1 VIGGT
6 KVEYWL
12 GRVNDGNSVETRP
25 RDRSFPGRW
34 LPFFVVSALAIGTF
48 SGCRKDQVSP
58 GQQSQQ
64 SQFRHAD
71 RGEALL
77 NAATSQLADL
87 PSAVDTELRPPV
99 VILDSTKSL
108 DHNDVLAICMVNPH
122 IPGGPINYIR
132 VPSGNGRFRSL
143 NVQPGDI
150 LKYYVLQDE
159 TVDEESRQAGFSRAL
174 AMDLNIAQVIDDN
187 TLIVDSSLNQEVSIP
202 AKIEIWRYVDDRLVD
217 IKKQLE
223 QYIDRRLA
231 LDRETDID
239 AALGWEP
246 AADGQVLNQIITWL
260 NQWVRQSNPKIEWQ
274 RDPIIDSLDSGLTD
288 DEQLRPFIAAV
299 ALAAPTFNVSDGRI
313 LQEAVWLRDISRWGH
328 GNTFDDLAR
337 ASALFDWTV
346 RNIQLEPDENELPRR
361 PWQILLHGRGTAAQ
375 RAWVF
380 ALLCRH
386 QRLNAVVLALPPLAD
401 ESTQSGG
408 ADARFWLVAVLIKG
422 QLYLFDTR
430 LGLPI
435 PGPDGKGVATLE
447 QVLQDEKLL
456 RQLDL
461 DGVPYPVTSEA
472 VKRVEARVVAD
483 HFDLSRRAQQ
493 VESNLAG
500 DDRLALATRP
510 RELEAQLKL
519 IPGLNGIKLWDLPFR
534 TLRDQLALGKSARQ
548 TEGFA
553 FEPFAVRP
561 ILWKARTRHFQ
572 GRRKSVAKPGG
583 EPLDDHH
590 EAAQLYTNK
599 DVRPTEREIAKATS
613 GSQRRVESTAKLNA
627 TYWLGLVSFDDG
639 NYEVAAHWF
648 AHPELTKQG
657 SPWITGARYNLAR
670 TLEMQD
676 KLDEAIKLLETDTG
690 PQQHGNKLRARQLK
704 TRLDSARQGKLAY
717 HIAESVG

>member
-1 VIGGT
+1 MGGGT
-6 KVEYWL
+6 VRYYVEL
-12 GRVNDGNSVETRP
+12 GRNIHG
-25 RDRSFPGRW
+25 GW
-34 LPFFVVSALAIGTF
+34 LPLLLTSAIAVGAF

-108 DHNDVLAICMVNPH
+108 DHNDVLAVCMTNPH

-132 VPSGNGRFRSL
+132 VPGGNGRFRSL
-143 NVQPGDI
+143 NVQPGGI

-174 AMDLNIAQVIDDN
+174 AMDLNVAQVIDDN
-187 TLIVDSSLNQEVSIP
+187 TLIIENGLNQEVPIP
-202 AKIEIWRYVDDRLVD
+202 AKIEIWRYVDDRLVE
-217 IKKQLE
+217 IKQQLE

-231 LDRETDID
+231 LDREQDID

-246 AADGQVLNQIITWL
+246 AADQQVLNQIVTWL
-260 NQWVRQSNPKIEWQ
+260 NQWVRQSNPKVEWQ
-274 RDPIIDSLDSGLTD
+274 RDPVIDSLGADLTND
-288 DEQLRPFIAAV
+288 QQLRSFIAAA

-313 LQEAVWLRDISRWGH
+313 LQEAIWLRDISRWGH

-337 ASALFDWTV
+337 ATALFDWTV
-346 RNIQLEPDENELPRR
+346 RNIQLEPDENALPRR

-386 QRLNAVVLALPPLAD
+386 QRLNAVVLTFPPPVD
-401 ESTQSGG
+401 ESTQSGSG
-408 ADARFWLVAVLIKG
+408 DARYWLVGVLING

-430 LGLPI
+430 IALPI
-435 PGPDGKGVATLE
+435 PGPDGKGVATLA

-461 DGVPYPVTSEA
+461 EGAPYPITSEA
-472 VKRVEARVVAD
+472 VKKVEARIVAD

-500 DDRLALATRP
+500 DDRLALAAHP
-510 RELEAQLKL
+510 REIETHLKS
-519 IPGLNGIKLWDLPFR
+519 IPGLNGIKLWELPLR
-534 TLRDQLALGKSARQ
+534 TLREQLTLGKMARQ

-572 GRRKSVAKPGG
+572 GRRKPGAKPGE

-599 DVRPTEREIAKATS
+599 SVRPTDREIAKATS
-613 GSQRRVESTAKLNA
+613 ASQRRVESMAKLNA
-627 TYWLGLVSFDDG
+627 TYWLGLLSFDDG
-639 NYEVAAHWF
+639 NYEIAAHWF
-648 AHPELTKQG
+648 AHPELTKPG
-657 SPWITGARYNLAR
+657 SPWIAGARYNLAR
-670 TLEMQD
+670 TLEMQN
-676 KLDEAIKLLETDTG
+676 KLEEAIELLETDTG

-704 TRLDSARQGKLAY
+704 TRLDSAGQGK
-717 HIAESVG
+717 